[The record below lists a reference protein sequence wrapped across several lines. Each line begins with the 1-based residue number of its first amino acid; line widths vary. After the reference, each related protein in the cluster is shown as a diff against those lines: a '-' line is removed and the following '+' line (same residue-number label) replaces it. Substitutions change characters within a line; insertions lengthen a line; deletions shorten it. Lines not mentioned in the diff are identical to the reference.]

1 FAFLL
6 LISFKVLERDI
17 PWETYMT
24 TNFISRTCLQLLR
37 NYDKKPHD
45 YKAQLLQEDGLSY
58 VGEFLNI
65 LENIH
70 KQETVEYVVALID
83 EMIQANSE
91 RAKLFHDKSLS
102 IEKTYSLFLRLLM
115 NNSQFVQEK
124 SCKILTSIVSARQKI
139 INGETSNLK
148 KTSPNTNDVLKCLVN
163 WLCAELQLKKPLP
176 SNLSRS
182 SPTAISCLA
191 TLLKEPVVKAFF
203 VHSNGVR
210 LLVPF
215 INPPFIQPS
224 IQLVYETCFCVW
236 LLSYYESAIEHLATS
251 KALPRLM
258 DVAKNSTAEKVVRVV
273 IMTFQ
278 NMLAKGIF
286 DSQMIQL
293 DLSELVQSLKIQIW
307 SDEDLLDALNQVDEN
322 LNKIKTLKSFEIYK
336 QEVLLGRLYWTSI
349 RKDSAFWSNNIA
361 HFEENNF
368 QILRVLITILDTS
381 CDPRALAVAC
391 FDLSQFIKHHIDGR
405 FIVTKLNAKE
415 RVMKLLD
422 HKNDEVTKNALLCTQ
437 RLLLGRKYAN
447 FF

>member
-1 FAFLL
+1 MEL
-6 LISFKVLERDI
+6 STDQVLERNI

-45 YKAQLLQEDGLSY
+45 CKAQLLQEDGLSY
-58 VGEFLNI
+58 VEEFLNI

-83 EMIQANSE
+83 EMLQANSE

-102 IEKTYSLFLRLLM
+102 IEKTYTLFLRLLM

-124 SCKILTSIVSARQKI
+124 SCKILTSIVSARQKFTH
-139 INGETSNLK
+139 GETSNLK

-163 WLCAELQLKKPLP
+163 WLCAELQQKKPLP
-176 SNLSRS
+176 SNLSRT

-203 VHSNGVR
+203 VQSNGVR

-236 LLSYYESAIEHLATS
+236 LLSYYEPAIEHLATS

-273 IMTFQ
+273 VMTFQ
-278 NMLAKGIF
+278 NMLPKGIF

-293 DLSELVQSLKIQIW
+293 DLSELVESLKIQIW
-307 SDEDLLDALNQVDEN
+307 SDEDLLNALNQLDEN
-322 LNKIKTLKSFEIYK
+322 LNMIKSLKSFEIYK
-336 QEVLLGRLYWTSI
+336 QEVLLGRLDWTSI

-437 RLLLGRKYAN
+437 RLLLGSKYAN

>member
-1 FAFLL
+1 
-6 LISFKVLERDI
+6 
-17 PWETYMT
+17 
-24 TNFISRTCLQLLR
+24 
-37 NYDKKPHD
+37 
-45 YKAQLLQEDGLSY
+45 
-58 VGEFLNI
+58 
-65 LENIH
+65 
-70 KQETVEYVVALID
+70 
-83 EMIQANSE
+83 
-91 RAKLFHDKSLS
+91 
-102 IEKTYSLFLRLLM
+102 M

-124 SCKILTSIVSARQKI
+124 SCKILTSIVSARQKVTH
-139 INGETSNLK
+139 GETSNLK
-148 KTSPNTNDVLKCLVN
+148 KTSPNTNDVLKCLVK
-163 WLCAELQLKKPLP
+163 WLCAEEPL
-176 SNLSRS
+176 
-182 SPTAISCLA
+182 
-191 TLLKEPVVKAFF
+191 VKAFF

-224 IQLVYETCFCVW
+224 IQ
-236 LLSYYESAIEHLATS
+236 
-251 KALPRLM
+251 
-258 DVAKNSTAEKVVRVV
+258 VVRVV
-273 IMTFQ
+273 VMTFQ
-278 NMLAKGIF
+278 NMLPKGIF

-293 DLSELVQSLKIQIW
+293 DLSELVESLKIQIW
-307 SDEDLLDALNQVDEN
+307 SDEDLLNALNQLDEN
-322 LNKIKTLKSFEIYK
+322 LNKIKSLKSFEIYK
-336 QEVLLGRLYWTSI
+336 QEVLLGRLDWTSI

-437 RLLLGRKYAN
+437 RLLLGSKYAN